1 VRRALWVALSLSL
14 LAGCHRSAAPVAQQ
28 KASFAGRTFPLL
40 STPALRLSVSGSL
53 GGKLV
58 PVLLDVDR
66 PLSLVATGC
75 FGKTPPPPEG
85 KVRAPDPTGM
95 REWAMVPLPDLR
107 VGEVPLPDFSAGL
120 TGEKACAVTLGAD
133 VLAPYALT
141 VDPLRREVSFSPSR
155 SREAYSAE
163 LSAANAD
170 PGLETHLLELS
181 REPTGDWPLLAGRV
195 TQSGARLTGTFVLAT
210 RDPFS
215 RLAVGAAQ
223 TQGMRAL
230 ETAPGLP
237 PRAMLVDGIEVAV
250 GVGVGPLVVE
260 TSPWASPSSVGRLGP
275 DVWGRF
281 TATVD
286 VQGGVL
292 LLRRP
297 RMLASGSRQRCA
309 RPGAN
314 DFDEESCYALHTRR
328 DPDGPL
334 SVSTAVFRDLPEG
347 GRLYL
352 EPLGEDGQPLRASC
366 GVGLS
371 FMPTSRGVTTQHR
384 LPWPALAESMPQC
397 HADLSTVK
405 SYALALYEE
414 GYLPECPLTCAFV
427 HEPRTRRTL
436 CECQPTPLGEGV
448 SAAPRKP
455 SPSRAPPPEER
466 ELEPEDP
473 R

>member
-1 VRRALWVALSLSL
+1 MRRALWLALALSLL
-14 LAGCHRSAAPVAQQ
+14 PGCHRSAAPVPQ
-28 KASFAGRTFPLL
+28 KVSFAGRTFPLL
-40 STPALRLSVSGSL
+40 SSPALRVSISGSL

-75 FGKTPPPPEG
+75 FGKRPPPPEG
-85 KVRAPDPTGM
+85 KVRAPDIHGM

-107 VGEVPLPDFSAGL
+107 VGDVPLPDFSAGL
-120 TGEKACAVTLGAD
+120 SGEQVCSVTLGAD

-141 VDPLRREVSFSPSR
+141 VDPLRREVSFTPSR
-155 SREAYSAE
+155 PLEAYSAE
-163 LSAANAD
+163 LSGADAD
-170 PGLETHLLELS
+170 PSLETHLLELS

-195 TQSGARLTGTFVLAT
+195 TQGGARLTGTFVLAT

-223 TQGMRAL
+223 AQGLRAL

-237 PRAMLVDGIEVAV
+237 PRAILVDGIEVAV

-260 TSPWASPSSVGRLGP
+260 TSGWASPSSVGRLGP

-281 TATVD
+281 RTTVD

-297 RMLASGSRQRCA
+297 RVLASGNRQRCA
-309 RPGAN
+309 RPGAQGV
-314 DFDEESCYALHTRR
+314 DEESCYALHTRR
-328 DPDGPL
+328 DADGPL
-334 SVSTAVFRDLPEG
+334 AITAATFRDLPEG

-366 GVGLS
+366 SVGVS

-384 LPWPALAESMPQC
+384 LPWPALAESMPEC
-397 HADLSTVK
+397 HADLSVVK
-405 SYALALYEE
+405 GYALALYEE

-436 CECQPTPLGEGV
+436 CECQPTPLGEGL

-473 R
+473 K